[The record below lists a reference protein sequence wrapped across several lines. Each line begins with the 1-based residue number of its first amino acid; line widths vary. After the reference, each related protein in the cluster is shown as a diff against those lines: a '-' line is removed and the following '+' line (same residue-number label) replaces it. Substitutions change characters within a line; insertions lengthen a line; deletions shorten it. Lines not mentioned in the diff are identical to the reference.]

1 MDNMQVGSINDSGI
15 LQGLRRK
22 GFTLPKCLSEL
33 KANSIDA
40 EANNL
45 EYNVTSSNIK
55 MIDDG
60 KGMKYEE
67 IRNMYDMHKEN
78 HAGEKKLGV
87 SGVGGKVATMHLS
100 EEKTV
105 IMYTKTRNGPYWKVI
120 VPWDIMFKEGKYS
133 GMINVQNM
141 NEKEIIDFHKER
153 ENMKNKDTG
162 VTICFPYNDKLATE
176 IEKQFVLSNDEL
188 IENQLSF
195 IYGRFNLA
203 VNYKHFESFEI
214 KQMKKYDY
222 FGGENNQYYTG
233 KTIETIKL
241 YEKKN
246 VYRYIWD
253 NKEDLFEIKKW
264 GKGYKKVPELL
275 TESINGWNHLGDYSV
290 SVGCLRD
297 EKYFTEKTNEMPQSA
312 LDVPL
317 EYEKIHFGESK
328 NESLCKPQ
336 LVRNDQI
343 ICSFDLPDVKISNR
357 RANPKAMLQ
366 IRHVKCYL
374 SYNPIS
380 NLDNK
385 QDLLCGIQENKN
397 QCACL
402 LELPFSRLV
411 QHIKHI
417 KAEEIWTYFEKIV
430 EHNNKPTPIP
440 MPIVES
446 DSSDDDSH
454 EEEESSNE
462 VDTNGVDTN
471 GVNTNGVDTNEE
483 DTNVVDTNQVVTDE
497 VDTNEVV
504 TNVVD
509 TNEVDTNEVD
519 TNEVDTNEVVT
530 DEVVTNEVVINE
542 VDTNEVDTNEEVT
555 NQVVTDEV
563 DTNQVVMDEVDTN
576 EDEIFEDAEADIHSE
591 EKKLRSTILEL
602 KEKLEQAEEKIKY
615 LEKENN
621 RLKLVSNQE

>member
-1 MDNMQVGSINDSGI
+1 
-15 LQGLRRK
+15 
-22 GFTLPKCLSEL
+22 
-33 KANSIDA
+33 
-40 EANNL
+40 
-45 EYNVTSSNIK
+45 
-55 MIDDG
+55 
-60 KGMKYEE
+60 
-67 IRNMYDMHKEN
+67 
-78 HAGEKKLGV
+78 
-87 SGVGGKVATMHLS
+87 MHLS

-105 IMYTKTRNGPYWKVI
+105 IMYTKTRNGPYGKVI

-176 IEKQFVLSNDEL
+176 IEKQFILSNDEL

-195 IYGRFNLA
+195 IYGRFNLV

-297 EKYFTEKTNEMPQSA
+297 EKYFTEKTIEMPQSA

-402 LELPFSRLV
+402 LELPFSRLI

-417 KAEEIWTYFEKIV
+417 KAEEIWSYFEKTV
-430 EHNNKPTPIP
+430 QNNNKPTP
-440 MPIVES
+440 MPNVES

-454 EEEESSNE
+454 EEDESSDEE
-462 VDTNGVDTN
+462 V
-471 GVNTNGVDTNEE
+471 
-483 DTNVVDTNQVVTDE
+483 TNQ
-497 VDTNEVV
+497 
-504 TNVVD
+504 VD
-509 TNEVDTNEVD
+509 TNEVDTNQVD
-519 TNEVDTNEVVT
+519 TNEVDTNQV
-530 DEVVTNEVVINE
+530 DTNQVDTNQVDTNQVYTNQVDTNQVDTNQVDTNQVDTND
-542 VDTNEVDTNEEVT
+542 VDTNEVDTN
-555 NQVVTDEV
+555 
-563 DTNQVVMDEVDTN
+563 EVDTN

-591 EKKLRSTILEL
+591 EKKLRFTILEL

-621 RLKLVSNQE
+621 RLKLGSNQE